1 VLNVLACF
9 FYCALHCT
17 AQRYS
22 LAIRGRQVEVL
33 PAVRGDFYAAVTQRL
48 DAQDS
53 ELLNLEL
60 ELEAAAAAAQ
70 AAAAAAKQQQQ
81 QQQPITAVRPAAP
94 RSPAVSPIAPAA
106 VHYQQQQQQQQ
117 HERQQPLA
125 RQSSPQR
132 QQHAA
137 PTAASVVI
145 AGLAAAAPS
154 PPLPAQTHASVVRRS
169 PARTAAAV
177 AASNGRQKGSL
188 PLASPPKAPA
198 ESSTASSTTAAAA
211 ATAGDDHLATVAAA
225 GKSDSKGSNCSSVI
239 RMRGLP
245 YRASKAEVAAFFKG
259 CALADD
265 GVILVARSDGKAT
278 GEAYVHFASREDMR
292 TALRKDREMLGN
304 RYIELFASSAEEMQ
318 RYCTA
323 AAR

>member
-1 VLNVLACF
+1 MH
-9 FYCALHCT
+9 CAV
-17 AQRYS
+17 QRCS

-60 ELEAAAAAAQ
+60 EMEAAAVAAQ
-70 AAAAAAKQQQQ
+70 AAAAAKQQQQ
-81 QQQPITAVRPAAP
+81 QQPITAPRSAAP
-94 RSPAVSPIAPAA
+94 RSPAVSPVAPRAA
-106 VHYQQQQQQQQ
+106 LHYEQPQQQQQQP
-117 HERQQPLA
+117 PLA

-132 QQHAA
+132 QPQAA

-154 PPLPAQTHASVVRRS
+154 PPPQVPAQTHASVVRRS

-177 AASNGRQKGSL
+177 VAGNGRHKGSL
-188 PLASPPKAPA
+188 PLVSPPKTLAD
-198 ESSTASSTTAAAA
+198 SSSATTAAAA
-211 ATAGDDHLATVAAA
+211 AAAAATAAAGDDHSPTAA
-225 GKSDSKGSNCSSVI
+225 GKADSKSSSSSTVI

-245 YRASKAEVAAFFKG
+245 YRASKAEVAAFFEG

-265 GVILVARSDGKAT
+265 GVILVTKSDGKAT
-278 GEAYVHFASREDMR
+278 GEAYVHFASRDDMR

-318 RYCTA
+318 RYCRA

>member
-1 VLNVLACF
+1 
-9 FYCALHCT
+9 
-17 AQRYS
+17 
-22 LAIRGRQVEVL
+22 VEVL

-53 ELLNLEL
+53 ELLDLEL
-60 ELEAAAAAAQ
+60 EMEAAAAAAQ
-70 AAAAAAKQQQQ
+70 AAAAAKQLQ
-81 QQQPITAVRPAAP
+81 QQQPITAARSAAP
-94 RSPAVSPIAPAA
+94 RSPAASPVAPQSA
-106 VHYQQQQQQQQ
+106 VHYEQQQQQQQQ
-117 HERQQPLA
+117 QQA
-125 RQSSPQR
+125 RQASPQR

-145 AGLAAAAPS
+145 AGLAAAAPL
-154 PPLPAQTHASVVRRS
+154 PVPAQTHASVVRRS

-177 AASNGRQKGSL
+177 VAGNGRHKGSL
-188 PLASPPKAPA
+188 PLASPPKTLAD
-198 ESSTASSTTAAAA
+198 SNTATATATATAAAA
-211 ATAGDDHLATVAAA
+211 GDDHPSTVA
-225 GKSDSKGSNCSSVI
+225 GKTDSSKSSSTVI

-245 YRASKAEVAAFFKG
+245 YRASKAEVVAFFKG

-265 GVILVARSDGKAT
+265 GVIIVARSDGKAT
-278 GEAYVHFASREDMR
+278 GEAYVHFASRDDMR

-318 RYCTA
+318 RYCRA